1 MKLIDQSKTLARLAI
16 LLMVASLAACGGSSN
31 NNDNADNDDND
42 EDPEPVVA
50 LEVTS
55 TSPEHDATDVDT
67 NRNITAT
74 FNRSINAD
82 TLDTFSFTVEG
93 MDEAPINGAVT
104 FDADNETATFT
115 PESNLGAETVYE
127 ATITTDV
134 EDAEGNTLENDFVW
148 QFTTSSAS
156 DETAPTVTGT
166 DPSDGATDVPF
177 NRNVTA
183 TLSEDLDSTTLTG
196 ESFVV
201 ADADG
206 NAVAGNVSIDGKTT
220 AVFNPESDFESETVY
235 TATLKTDVTDL
246 ANPANPLEADYVWS
260 FTTGASADET
270 APSVTGTD
278 PSDGAT
284 DVPFNRNVAATF
296 SEKLDAT
303 TLTSES
309 FVVADAD
316 GNAIAGDVS
325 VVGTTTA
332 VFNPENDFESDTV
345 YTATLNTDVTDQA
358 NPANALEADHVW
370 SFTTGASAA
379 EGPAP
384 VVLGSAGDYVVLAKS
399 EITTTGTTEIVGDLG
414 ISPAARS
421 YMTGFDEILDA
432 STEFATSAL
441 VTGSLYAASMT
452 EPTPSNLTTAISNME
467 TAYIDAAGRS
477 NPDHTELGAGDI
489 SGMTLEPGLYNWGTN
504 LLIASDITLSGSAN
518 DVWILQIAQDLS
530 VSNGVIITLDG
541 GALPENIFWQVA
553 GQATLG
559 TTADMKGV
567 ILSKTKIVLNTG
579 AVLNGRA
586 LAQTAVNLDANAVTQ
601 PDQ

>member
-1 MKLIDQSKTLARLAI
+1 MKLFDQSKTFARLAI

-31 NNDNADNDDND
+31 NNVDNDDND

-50 LEVTS
+50 LEVVS
-55 TSPEHDATDVDT
+55 TSPENNTADVET

-74 FNRSINAD
+74 FNRAINVD
-82 TLDTFSFTVEG
+82 TLDIFSFTVEG
-93 MDEAPINGAVT
+93 ANEAPMNGAVT
-104 FDADNETATFT
+104 FDAENDTATFT
-115 PESNLGAETVYE
+115 PESNLSAETVYE
-127 ATITTDV
+127 ATITTGV
-134 EDAEGNTLENDFVW
+134 EDADGNTLENDFVW

-156 DETAPTVTGT
+156 DETAPSVTGT
-166 DPSDGATDVPF
+166 DPFDGATNVPF
-177 NRNVTA
+177 NRDVTA
-183 TLSEDLDSTTLTG
+183 TFSEDLDSTTLTS

-220 AVFNPESDFESETVY
+220 AVFNPQSDFASETAY
-235 TATLKTDVTDL
+235 TATIKTGVTDL

-260 FTTGASADET
+260 FTTGATADET
-270 APSVTGTD
+270 APTVTGTD

-296 SEKLDAT
+296 SEKLDST
-303 TLTSES
+303 TLTGES

-325 VVGTTTA
+325 IVGTTTA
-332 VFNPENDFESDTV
+332 VFNPQSDFASDTV
-345 YTATLNTDVTDQA
+345 YTATIKTGVTDLA
-358 NPANALEADHVW
+358 NPANALEADYVW

-379 EGPAP
+379 QGPAP
-384 VVLGSAGDYVVLAKS
+384 VVLGTAGDYVILAKS

-441 VTGSLYAASMT
+441 VTGSLYAASMA
-452 EPTPSNLTTAISNME
+452 EPTPTNLTTAISNME

-477 NPDHTELGAGDI
+477 NPDDTELGAGDI
-489 SGMTLEPGLYNWGTN
+489 SGMTIEPGLYSWGTN

-518 DVWILQIAQDLS
+518 DVWILQIAQDLT
-530 VSNGVIITLDG
+530 VSNGVAITLAG

-553 GQATLG
+553 GQVTLG
-559 TTADMKGV
+559 TTSDVKGV

-586 LAQTAVNLDANAVTQ
+586 LAQTGVNLDANAVTQ
-601 PDQ
+601 PAQ